1 MDNLE
6 GVHLP
11 MTSSCSMLQ
20 VADVM
25 HEGLKILVHCHSH
38 LSIDEMDVQL
48 QVVSFMCKML

>member
-1 MDNLE
+1 
-6 GVHLP
+6 

-25 HEGLKILVHCHSH
+25 HEALHTLVHCHRH

-48 QVVSFMCKML
+48 QVVSFMCIML